1 MKYNV
6 KPLPKGHSM
15 EPKWAV
21 YQGNRKYF
29 VDTVST
35 DKSSVEEEAKIMSM
49 RWYYDQA
56 QKIGEELLESDTE
69 GHVKYWTDYLA

>member
-6 KPLPKGHSM
+6 KPLPKGHAM